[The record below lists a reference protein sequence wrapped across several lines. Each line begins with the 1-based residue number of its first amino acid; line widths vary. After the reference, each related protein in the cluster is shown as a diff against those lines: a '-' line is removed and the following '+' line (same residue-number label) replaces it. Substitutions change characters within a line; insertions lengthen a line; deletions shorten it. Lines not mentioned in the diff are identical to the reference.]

1 MGTTTEAIS
10 FRLMEKGDLETVA
23 KLELEAF
30 SDAWNV
36 AMLDEELENKL
47 STYIIM
53 LKEQQIIG
61 YAGFMLVVGEA
72 DVTRVAVFK
81 EQRGHGYGNLLTEKL
96 VQKAWELEAEAITL
110 DVRES
115 NVPAIKA
122 YEKNGFKSV
131 GVRPNY
137 YEKPREGAV
146 IMWLY
151 KQE

>member
-36 AMLDEELENKL
+36 SMLDEELDNKL

-81 EQRGHGYGNLLTEKL
+81 AQRGHGYGNLLTERL
-96 VQKAWELEAEAITL
+96 VNKAWELEAEAITL

>member
-1 MGTTTEAIS
+1 
-10 FRLMEKGDLETVA
+10 MEQADLKIVA
-23 KLELEAF
+23 ALEQEAF
-30 SDAWNV
+30 SDAWNES
-36 AMLDEELENKL
+36 MLEEELNNRL
-47 STYIIM
+47 STYIVM
-53 LKEQQIIG
+53 LQQGELIG

-81 EQRGHGYGNLLTEKL
+81 AQRGKGLGNLLTAQL
-96 VQKAWELEAEAITL
+96 VSKAWELEAEAITL

-115 NVPAIKA
+115 NVPAIRA

-131 GVRPNY
+131 GIRPDY

-151 KQE
+151 K

>member
-23 KLELEAF
+23 KLEQEAF

-36 AMLDEELENKL
+36 SMLAEELENKL
-47 STYIIM
+47 STYIVM

-81 EQRGHGYGNLLTEKL
+81 AERGHGYGNLLTKCL
-96 VQKAWELEAEAITL
+96 VNKAWELEAEAITL

-115 NVPAIKA
+115 NVPAIRA
-122 YEKNGFKSV
+122 YEKNGFKSI

-151 KQE
+151 K

>member
-36 AMLDEELENKL
+36 SMLDEELDNKL
-47 STYIIM
+47 STYIVM

-81 EQRGHGYGNLLTEKL
+81 AERGYGYGNLLTERL
-96 VQKAWELEAEAITL
+96 VNKAWELEAEAITL

>member
-10 FRLMEKGDLETVA
+10 FRLMEKSDLEKVA
-23 KLELEAF
+23 ELEQEAF

-36 AMLDEELENKL
+36 AMLAEELENKL

-53 LKEQQIIG
+53 LQNDSIIG

-81 EQRGHGYGNLLTEKL
+81 EHRGKGLGNALTEAL
-96 VQKAWELEAEAITL
+96 VNKAWQLGAEAITL

-115 NVPAIKA
+115 NVPAIKV

-151 KQE
+151 R

>member
-10 FRLMEKGDLETVA
+10 FRLMEKDDLETVA
-23 KLELEAF
+23 KLEQEAF

-36 AMLDEELENKL
+36 SMLAEELDNRL

-81 EQRGHGYGNLLTEKL
+81 TQRGRGYGNLLTERL
-96 VQKAWELEAEAITL
+96 VNKAWELEAEAITL

>member
-1 MGTTTEAIS
+1 MGTTSEAIS
-10 FRLMEKGDLETVA
+10 FRLMVNADVEAVAALEQ
-23 KLELEAF
+23 EAF
-30 SDAWNV
+30 SDAWSKS
-36 AMLDEELENKL
+36 MLAEELDNKL
-47 STYIIM
+47 STYIVM
-53 LKEQQIIG
+53 LDGAQIVG

-81 EQRGHGYGNLLTEKL
+81 AHRGQGLGNLLTEEL
-96 VQKAWELEAEAITL
+96 VKKAWELEAEAITL

-115 NVPAIKA
+115 NEPAIRA
-122 YEKNGFKSV
+122 YTKNGFKSV

-151 KQE
+151 K